1 MHVCQA
7 ISCVF
12 AVTDIRNTAAAA
24 AAATTTTT
32 TNIIIITSFFVFDQ
46 AAYFPEF
53 TPD

>member
-24 AAATTTTT
+24 ATTTT